1 MNQQYKSQPNK
12 ISKQWVKQD
21 GMTGIGIAVILG
33 MIAFF
38 ALIAMR
44 LFPIYMEHF
53 NVTSH
58 LESLASD
65 NSTKEKSNGEIL
77 KKLMTSLRVDDVDN
91 VKPKHIF
98 IERHSGGG
106 MTVAVEYEVRT
117 AGIGNVDLVVSF
129 VDEVE
134 IN

>member
-1 MNQQYKSQPNK
+1 MNRHYEIQPKK
-12 ISKQWVKQD
+12 ISQQWKKQD

-53 NVTSH
+53 SVTTH
-58 LESLASD
+58 LENLATD
-65 NSTKEKSNGEIL
+65 AETKEKTNEEIL
-77 KKLMTSLRVDDVDN
+77 KRLKKSFQIDDVRN
-91 VKPKHIF
+91 VKSEHVY
-98 IERHSGGG
+98 IERNKDGGIV
-106 MTVAVEYEVRT
+106 VAVEYEVRT
-117 AGIGNVDLVVSF
+117 SGIGNVDMIVKFSN
-129 VDEVE
+129 EVE